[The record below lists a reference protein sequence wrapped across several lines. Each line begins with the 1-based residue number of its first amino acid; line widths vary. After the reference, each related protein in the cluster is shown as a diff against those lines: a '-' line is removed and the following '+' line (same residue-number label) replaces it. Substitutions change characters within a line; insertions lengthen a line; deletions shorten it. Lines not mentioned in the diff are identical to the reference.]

1 MTLKTKGSVERVD
14 LGELTGQPVLA
25 GLVLAARHEGPGIV
39 RRWGQLQQ
47 RWRLQEAR
55 AVRQLLADMGEDLL
69 REVYGDQLEALEQ
82 LRLAQ
87 VAELEAAGRQ
97 VPPVLQEPI
106 PLHRA
111 IQTPEGQEAFVGL
124 QREVVGQ
131 VACELGVLVEG
142 AAIAEELERLGALG
156 ASFRWVQEVQSLTA
170 PQFPAPAGAGDD
182 GPGAGVALGSGV
194 GSAGGT
200 GP

>member
-1 MTLKTKGSVERVD
+1 MALKTKGSVERVD

-47 RWRLQEAR
+47 RWRLTEAR
-55 AVRQLLADMGEDLL
+55 AIRAMMAELGEDLL

-87 VAELEAAGRQ
+87 VAQLEEAGRA
-97 VPPVLQEPI
+97 VPAMLAEPI

-111 IQTPEGQEAFVGL
+111 IQTPEGQEAFVAL
-124 QREVVGQ
+124 QREIVGQ
-131 VACELGVLVEG
+131 VVTELGGLVDPPS
-142 AAIAEELERLGALG
+142 IAEELERLGALG
-156 ASFRWVQEVQSLTA
+156 AAFRWVQEVQSLTA
-170 PQFPAPAGAGDD
+170 AQFPAAAGAGDD
-182 GPGAGVALGSGV
+182 GCGAGIALGSGV
-194 GSAGGT
+194 GSVGGAGA
-200 GP
+200 

>member
-1 MTLKTKGSVERVD
+1 MALKTKGSVERVD
-14 LGELTGQPVLA
+14 LGELTGVPALA

-82 LRLAQ
+82 LRQAQ
-87 VAELEAAGRQ
+87 VAELEAASRQ
-97 VPPVLQEPI
+97 VPPVMQEPI

-131 VACELGVLVEG
+131 VVVELGGLVEG

-156 ASFRWVQEVQSLTA
+156 AAFRWVQEVQSLTA
-170 PQFPAPAGAGDD
+170 VQFPAPASAGDD
-182 GPGAGVALGSGV
+182 GPGASVTAGSGV
-194 GSAGGT
+194 GLAGGA